1 MNDILKIQ
9 RLKETLVKDIN
20 ESELPFCIS
29 EMILTEILS
38 SVNQAKQLELN
49 KALQEEKIKDT
60 QK

>member
-9 RLKETLVKDIN
+9 KLKETIVKDIN
-20 ESELPFCIS
+20 ESGLPFCIS

-49 KALQEEKIKDT
+49 KALQEEKIKNT